1 MPAFDKELLDGF
13 DKATALPSNNDQR
26 RHWQNANCSW
36 WEAHPMQYD
45 WTDPLQFERFSPE
58 WFREIDRRFF
68 ADSQTYAPF
77 SRIPFDSLIDYDTLH
92 KREVLEI
99 GVGMGTH
106 AQLIAARARS
116 FTGVDLSDAAVH
128 TTQRRFQLA
137 RVSGRLL
144 RMDAEALG
152 FSDSSFDTVWSWG
165 VIHHSADTPRV
176 LSEIYR
182 VLRMGG
188 QARIMVYHRGLLYY
202 MLGLSGVLGY
212 GWQRAV
218 QRRTDGALARYYSMR
233 EWKALALRTGFRIGR
248 IRILGAKQE
257 AIPLPYRFLRFKIS
271 KVFPDAVA
279 RGLLTS
285 ARLGSFLFSEL
296 DKT

>member
-13 DKATALPSNNDQR
+13 DKATALPSNDDQR
-26 RHWQNANCSW
+26 RHWQNANRIW

-45 WTDPLQFERFSPE
+45 WTEPLQLERFSRE
-58 WFREIDRRFF
+58 WFQEIDRRFF
-68 ADSQTYAPF
+68 ADSQTYAPYT
-77 SRIPFDSLIDYDTLH
+77 RVPFDSLIDYDTLY
-92 KREVLEI
+92 KRDVLEI

-106 AQLIAARARS
+106 AQLIVARARS
-116 FTGVDLSDAAVH
+116 FTGVDLTNTAVH

-137 RVSGRLL
+137 GVTGRLL

-152 FSDSSFDTVWSWG
+152 FSDGSFDTVRSWG
-165 VIHHSADTPRV
+165 VIHHSADTLRV

-182 VLRMGG
+182 VLRRGG

-202 MLGLSGVLGY
+202 MLGLSGALGY
-212 GWQRAV
+212 GWHRAV
-218 QRRTDGALARYYSMR
+218 QRRTDGALARYYSVR
-233 EWKALALRTGFRIGR
+233 EWEALALQTGFRIGR

-257 AIPLPYRFLRFKIS
+257 AIPLPRGFLRFKLG
-271 KVFPDAVA
+271 KVFPDGVA

-285 ARLGSFLFSEL
+285 ARLGSFMFSEL
-296 DKT
+296 EKA

>member
-26 RHWQNANCSW
+26 SHWQNANRRW

-68 ADSQTYAPF
+68 ADSEAYAPY

-92 KREVLEI
+92 KRDVLEV
-99 GVGMGTH
+99 GVGIGTH
-106 AQLIAARARS
+106 AQIIAGRARS
-116 FTGVDLSDAAVH
+116 FTGVDLTNAAVH
-128 TTQRRFQLA
+128 ATQRRFELA
-137 RVSGRLL
+137 QVNGRLL
-144 RMDAEALG
+144 RMDAESLG

-182 VLRMGG
+182 VLRKGG

-202 MLGLSGVLGY
+202 MLGLSGVWTY

-218 QRRTDGALARYYSMR
+218 QRRTDGALARYYSVG
-233 EWKALALRTGFRIGR
+233 EWKTLAVQSGFRVRR

-257 AIPLPYRFLRFKIS
+257 AVPLPRGFLRS
-271 KVFPDAVA
+271 KLSRVLPDAVA
-279 RGLLTS
+279 RGFLRS

-296 DKT
+296 EKN